1 VKHLSL
7 LILCTIVVACGDG
20 KGNPEDARLDPC
32 LACASLAVC
41 NAAAATACSCP
52 HGYAGDGTTAG
63 TGCTDINECTTSTSS
78 CDPLHGTCANTV
90 GGFTCGCAAGFT
102 GDGVTSGT
110 GCTDIDECA
119 TGATTCDNF
128 ACVNTSGSSR
138 CDGLFAVEPF
148 EGVLA
153 RLDPKTYGLLDL
165 IPLTSTGVIAVAP
178 TGTVTGVTAMARHP
192 VSGIEYVIAKVNGI
206 SGRAFGTLDF
216 ATGVI
221 TAISSVDNFS
231 SLAFLPDG
239 TLYGVTGSG
248 ATVRKTLYT
257 FDTTTGVATLVG
269 ALGHGADGEIICYD
283 SDAALMYHWTG
294 GGSSIMES
302 FPLVTP
308 LVTTNVSPGISGLG
322 EVFGCQYVGNHTF
335 LVHDI
340 NSHVRLVTSAGVLS
354 TIPDAVSALFQDV
367 RATQS
372 AAMTAPHTARPSG
385 GSTLGSTAVTLRGI
399 GLSGATA
406 VTFGGVAAASFT
418 VVDDTT
424 ITAVTAAGTAGAV
437 DVAVTTPQPYPATW
451 PAAYTFVAPPVAPPV
466 AASMSS
472 RATGSAPSTATA
484 PPRMNSALQR
494 KASRPHAR

>member
-1 VKHLSL
+1 
-7 LILCTIVVACGDG
+7 
-20 KGNPEDARLDPC
+20 
-32 LACASLAVC
+32 VC
-41 NAAAATACSCP
+41 NAAAATACTC
-52 HGYAGDGTTAG
+52 HKGYGGDGTTAG
-63 TGCTDINECTTSTSS
+63 TGCTDINECVTGTST
-78 CDPLHGTCANTV
+78 CDPAHGTCANTV

-102 GDGVTSGT
+102 GDGITTGT

-128 ACVNTSGSSR
+128 ACVNTDGSSR
-138 CDGLFAVEPF
+138 CDGLFAIEPF

-165 IPLTSTGVIAVAP
+165 VPLTSTGA
-178 TGTVTGVTAMARHP
+178 VTGVTAMARHP
-192 VSGIEYVIAKVNGI
+192 VSGTVYVIAKVGGV
-206 SGRAFGTLDF
+206 SDRAFGTLDF

-221 TAISSVDNFS
+221 SVISSVDRFS

-248 ATVRKTLYT
+248 ASVRKTLYT
-257 FDTTTGVATLVG
+257 FDTTTGAPTLVG
-269 ALGHGADGEIICYD
+269 ALGHGADGEVICYD

-302 FPLVTP
+302 VSMATP
-308 LVTTNVSPGISGLG
+308 FVVTNVSPGISGLG

-354 TIPDAVSALFQDV
+354 TIPDAVAALFQDV
-367 RATQS
+367 RATLTT
-372 AAMTAPHTARPSG
+372 AMTVPHSARPAG
-385 GSTLGSTAVTLRGI
+385 GPAAGGTTVTLRGI
-399 GLSGATA
+399 GLTGATA

-437 DVAVTTPQPYPATW
+437 DVEVTTPQPYPATW
-451 PAAYTFVAPPVAPPV
+451 PGAFTFAAPPV
-466 AASMSS
+466 AASTSS
-472 RATGSAPSTATA
+472 SATGNAPSASTA
-484 PPRMNSALQR
+484 PPRKGPALQR
-494 KASRPHAR
+494 KASRPNAR